1 MLKYLSNLFILGL
14 ILIYNTSEASSSEV
28 EGAMRSEY
36 LLKYKYVPLPENW
49 EDNSIKKKSKLGCK
63 YAFGKLG
70 EQGKKFKCHELGEG
84 LGSVRSI
91 YYKVVPINSLGVESS
106 EIPYIPSIDSIRIL
120 GWYHFRKDGKLPY
133 YKEDVF
139 TKNWIQL
146 QCKSIKEDEDFNYL
160 WIVPVVSVID
170 RNNDIS
176 LYVVGRSDVSLRQSS
191 WVMNFLFSL
200 FESPEDKL
208 QSELCFLMQ
217 KIHLF
222 KSPKPPKALQ
232 EKLDFIE
239 SELEKLKDEEAKENK
254 DEE

>member
-106 EIPYIPSIDSIRIL
+106 EIPYIPSIDSIR
-120 GWYHFRKDGKLPY
+120 
-133 YKEDVF
+133 
-139 TKNWIQL
+139 
-146 QCKSIKEDEDFNYL
+146 
-160 WIVPVVSVID
+160 
-170 RNNDIS
+170 
-176 LYVVGRSDVSLRQSS
+176 
-191 WVMNFLFSL
+191 
-200 FESPEDKL
+200 
-208 QSELCFLMQ
+208 
-217 KIHLF
+217 
-222 KSPKPPKALQ
+222 
-232 EKLDFIE
+232 
-239 SELEKLKDEEAKENK
+239 
-254 DEE
+254 